1 MNLIWRKSTMSIHI
15 EAQKGQI
22 AETVL
27 LPGDPLRAKYIA
39 ETFLTEVEQYNRV
52 RNMFGYTGLYKGERI
67 SVQGTG
73 MGLPSMMI
81 YAEELITEYNVQNL
95 IRVGTA
101 GGMQKDVKVRDVV
114 LAQAATTDSSINRNT
129 FGGQVDFAPIADFDL
144 LKTAYDIGSEKGL
157 SLKVGNV
164 LSADRFYNAEL
175 DKVKLANYGILA
187 VEMEAAGLYSLAAKH
202 NRKALAILTISDH
215 IFTGEETS
223 SDERERTF
231 TDMMIVALETGLKQ
245 K

>member
-1 MNLIWRKSTMSIHI
+1 MSVHI
-15 EAQKGQI
+15 EAKEGQI

-39 ETFLTEVEQYNRV
+39 ETFLTDVEQYNSV

-81 YAEELITEYNVQNL
+81 YAEELITSYQVKNL

-101 GGMQKDVKVRDVV
+101 GGMKMDVKVRDVV
-114 LAQAATTDSSINRNT
+114 LAQGATTDSSINRHT
-129 FGGQVDFAPIADFDL
+129 FHNQVDFAPLANFDL
-144 LKTAYDIGSEKGL
+144 LRTAYEVGMEKGMNI
-157 SLKVGNV
+157 KVGNV
-164 LSADRFYNAEL
+164 LSADRFYNEEL
-175 DKVKLANYGILA
+175 DKKKLADYGVLA
-187 VEMEAAGLYSLAAKH
+187 VEMEAAGLYTLAAKY

-215 IFTGEETS
+215 LLTGEETS
-223 SDERERTF
+223 SQERERTF
-231 TDMMIVALETGLKQ
+231 NDMMIVALEAVVKS
-245 K
+245 KES

>member
-1 MNLIWRKSTMSIHI
+1 MSVHI
-15 EAQKGQI
+15 EAKEGQI

-39 ETFLTEVEQYNRV
+39 ETFLTDVEQYNNV

-81 YAEELITEYNVQNL
+81 YAEELITSYQVKNL

-101 GGMQKDVKVRDVV
+101 GGMKMDVKVRDVV
-114 LAQAATTDSSINRNT
+114 LAQGATTDSSINRHT
-129 FGGQVDFAPIADFDL
+129 FHNQVDFAPLANFDL
-144 LKTAYDIGSEKGL
+144 LRTAYEVGMEKGMNI
-157 SLKVGNV
+157 KVGNV
-164 LSADRFYNAEL
+164 LSADRFYNEEL
-175 DKVKLANYGILA
+175 DKKKLADYGVLA
-187 VEMEAAGLYSLAAKH
+187 VEMEAAGLYTLAAKY

-215 IFTGEETS
+215 LLTGEETS
-223 SDERERTF
+223 SQERERTF
-231 TDMMIVALETGLKQ
+231 NDMMIVALEAALKL
-245 K
+245 KEN

>member
-1 MNLIWRKSTMSIHI
+1 MSIHI

-81 YAEELITEYNVQNL
+81 YAEELIMEYNVQNL

-144 LKTAYDIGSEKGL
+144 LKTAYDIGTEKGL